1 VRFRQKLFAHP
12 IQTIQ
17 VLWDHWAALLYDRW
31 HGVEAGKRGVRVPYD
46 PTQPKYIR
54 WAFRNLPID
63 PAAYSFVDFGSGKGR
78 VLIAAAERPF
88 LRVVGVEYSKDL
100 HEAAVANIG
109 SAKRIKC
116 RDTTSLCMDAAEFSI
131 PETPCVL
138 YFYNPFRG
146 ETMDRVLSNIQASLT
161 RAPRP
166 LFLVYVNPVLH
177 DVFMRK
183 PGMRLIK
190 GGVVQRVFL
199 GWSMS
204 EGIRRDTDRNWPLR
218 SLSSPPLIGSARL
231 FAAHGFAVTS
241 S

>member
-1 VRFRQKLFAHP
+1 M
-12 IQTIQ
+12 
-17 VLWDHWAALLYDRW
+17 LWDHWAALLYDRW

-88 LRVVGVEYSKDL
+88 LRVVGVEYSRDL

-190 GGVVQRVFL
+190 GGGGATCIPGMV
-199 GWSMS
+199 
-204 EGIRRDTDRNWPLR
+204 DDRGDPPQHR
-218 SLSSPPLIGSARL
+218 SKLAATQPR
-231 FAAHGFAVTS
+231 FAAVDRFRAAVRGS
-241 S
+241 RFCRDKFVAD